1 MIQFS
6 KIVDRHVGETRFL
19 EHPGMTHSD
28 GDA

>member
-6 KIVDRHVGETRFL
+6 KMVDRHVDETRFL
-19 EHPGMTHSD
+19 EHPRMTHSD